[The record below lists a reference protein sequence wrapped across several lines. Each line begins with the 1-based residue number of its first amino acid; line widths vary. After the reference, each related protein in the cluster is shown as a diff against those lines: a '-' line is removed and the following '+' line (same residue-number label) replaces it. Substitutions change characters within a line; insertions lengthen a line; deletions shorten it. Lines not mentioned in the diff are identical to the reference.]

1 MIFSYPKYFKYENP
15 KLEYTVSEN
24 KIIIRADSYAKS
36 VYITNVD
43 DTLVL
48 TDNYFDM
55 NGGEKIVEII
65 EGNTEDLRIRSVYD
79 IR

>member
-1 MIFSYPKYFKYENP
+1 MESS
-15 KLEYTVSEN
+15 LRSRAR
-24 KIIIRADSYAKS
+24 IRS
-36 VYITNVD
+36 V
-43 DTLVL
+43 TLVL